1 MSRFNPQVGAVDTS
15 NFINVGQQ
23 AQQGRNRAFDRQI
36 ETQRLRSDIVER
48 TNQNRLDANQQAI
61 ELEALRLE
69 NEQAL
74 RALTERLFSVKSN
87 ILQSRQTY
95 LTDRRGQD
103 ISAATAER
111 GQDITAGVAERGQD
125 ISAAESTLD
134 RIAAQEENAAD
145 RGSRERVAQIREIA
159 AGQRQQA
166 EFGQRVDENEQTQ
179 KSILERIDAEHENR
193 VALFQQEL
201 ANNPE
206 TLGATSQMAIQAAN
220 GQDANGESASYEDVG
235 TAVTILRDTNP
246 QQAAALERGQN
257 LRFLRDVETDMAD
270 NLIDGISPNELKDL
284 VEKSQYTSIEM
295 QQLFNEMIL
304 SDPNLN
310 TSTLPEGFFAEQFN
324 ATNTFLNTF
333 QSAISNEKVQRFVER
348 AKRLI
353 LTPPPELPEP
363 VAEPEVAPPPQI
375 FRNGVQ
381 INP

>member
-1 MSRFNPQVGAVDTS
+1 
-15 NFINVGQQ
+15 
-23 AQQGRNRAFDRQI
+23 
-36 ETQRLRSDIVER
+36 
-48 TNQNRLDANQQAI
+48 
-61 ELEALRLE
+61 
-69 NEQAL
+69 
-74 RALTERLFSVKSN
+74 
-87 ILQSRQTY
+87 
-95 LTDRRGQD
+95 D